1 MTRVEQLATFAA
13 HSSFEMLSDEARA
26 ALKIHVLD
34 AVGCAIG
41 ALGAVPV
48 RRVRAQVTELDG
60 AGRCTLMGGGRAAP
74 DRATLLNGA
83 LVRYL
88 DFNDS
93 YLARGETC
101 HPSDNLAP
109 VLAAVEYRRGSGQD
123 LMTALALAYQVQ
135 CRMSDEAPVRSHG
148 FDHTVQGAYAV
159 AAGVGRALAL
169 DAPRTANAIAMCGTA
184 FNALRVTRTGRLSNW
199 KGLAYPH
206 LAACC
211 MNAVFLAKHG
221 ITGPLE
227 VIEGEKGL
235 EAAIAGKFRIDW
247 TREDLERV
255 RHTVIKRHN
264 AEMHSQTAI
273 EAILALRRDH
283 RLAARDVERIDISAF
298 DVAFRIIGGGEE
310 GDKTVVSTKEE
321 ADHSLPYLVAVALL
335 DGEVSPAQFEP
346 ERIRRADVQ
355 ELLRRV
361 VVHPSPAYSA
371 RFPSAIP
378 CRVAVALRD
387 GRTLAQELDTYPGFR
402 TQPASW
408 EDVLRKFETLAATN
422 ASPAVVREIVD
433 VIAGLEHAEIED
445 LARPL
450 GRLLPPEPR
459 EPPEQEAQERAW
471 PSQETDAHSAS

>member
-1 MTRVEQLATFAA
+1 MTRVEELAAFAA
-13 HSSFEMLSDEARA
+13 HPSFEMLSDEARR
-26 ALKIHVLD
+26 ALKVHLLD
-34 AVGCAIG
+34 TIGCAIG
-41 ALGAVPV
+41 ALGAGPM
-48 RRVRAQVTELDG
+48 RRVRAQVAELNG
-60 AGRCTLMGGGRAAP
+60 AGRCTLAGGGCVAP
-74 DRATLLNGA
+74 DRAALFNGA

-101 HPSDNLAP
+101 HPSDNFGAI
-109 VLAAVEYRRGSGQD
+109 LAAVEHRGASGRD

-159 AAGVGRALAL
+159 AAGVSRALAL
-169 DAPRTANAIAMCGTA
+169 DASTTANAVAMCGTA

-211 MNAVFLAKHG
+211 VNAVFLAKHG

-227 VIEGEKGL
+227 VIEGEKGF
-235 EAAIAGKFRIDW
+235 EAAVAGEFRIDW
-247 TREDLERV
+247 AREDLERV
-255 RHTVIKRHN
+255 RDAVIKRHN

-283 RLAARDVERIDISAF
+283 RLYACEVERIDVSAF
-298 DVAFRIIGGGEE
+298 AVAYQIIGGGEE
-310 GDKTVVSTKEE
+310 GDKTLVSTKEE

-335 DGEVSPAQFEP
+335 DGEVSPAQFDP
-346 ERIRRADVQ
+346 QRIRRADVQ

-361 VVHPSPAYSA
+361 VVHPSAAYSA

-378 CRVAVALRD
+378 CRVVVTLRD
-387 GRTLAQELDTYPGFR
+387 GRVFAQELDTYPGFR
-402 TQPASW
+402 SQPLSF
-408 EDVLRKFETLAATN
+408 EDELRKVERLTSTN
-422 ASPAVVREIVD
+422 ASPAIVREIAD
-433 VIAGLEHAEIED
+433 VVASLEEAEIED

-450 GRLLPPEPR
+450 GRLQPPEPR
-459 EPPEQEAQERAW
+459 EGRKEEAW
-471 PSQETDAHSAS
+471 LSQEKDAHSDS